1 MFLRGYRSY
10 QEVIMASKIIGWILV
25 VLGVLAFLA
34 GLFGFISAQ
43 LTEVIPTNM
52 PVFESSDLQ
61 VIAELLDKIALVL
74 EKFALLSIPVQWAL
88 IGLVSI
94 GVGTYLLKSKAF

>member
-1 MFLRGYRSY
+1 MG
-10 QEVIMASKIIGWILV
+10 SKIIGWILV
-25 VLGVLAFLA
+25 VLGILAFLA

-43 LTEVIPTNM
+43 VSVLEPNM
-52 PVFESSDLQ
+52 LPVFESSDLQ

-94 GVGTYLLKSKAF
+94 GVGAYLLKSKAF

>member
-1 MFLRGYRSY
+1 
-10 QEVIMASKIIGWILV
+10 MASKILGWILV

-34 GLFGFISAQ
+34 GLFGFIRAQ
-43 LTEVIPTNM
+43 LVELAPNIL
-52 PVFESSDLQ
+52 PVFENSDLEA
-61 VIAELLDKIALVL
+61 IAQLLDKIALVL

-94 GVGTYLLKSKAF
+94 GVGAYLLKAKAF

>member
-1 MFLRGYRSY
+1 
-10 QEVIMASKIIGWILV
+10 MASKIIGWILV
-25 VLGVLAFLA
+25 VLGILAFLA

-43 LTEVIPTNM
+43 VNELVPNM
-52 PVFESSDLQ
+52 LPVFESSDLQ

-94 GVGTYLLKSKAF
+94 GVGSYLLKSKAF

>member
-1 MFLRGYRSY
+1 
-10 QEVIMASKIIGWILV
+10 MASKILGWILV
-25 VLGVLAFLA
+25 VLGILAFLA
-34 GLFGFISAQ
+34 GLYGFISAQ
-43 LTEVIPTNM
+43 FAELVPNMM

-88 IGLVSI
+88 IGLGSI
-94 GVGTYLLKSKAF
+94 GIGTYLLRTEPS

>member
-1 MFLRGYRSY
+1 
-10 QEVIMASKIIGWILV
+10 MASKILGWILV

-34 GLFGFISAQ
+34 GLFGFVQAQ
-43 LTEVIPTNM
+43 LTQLGPKLLPN
-52 PVFESSDLQ
+52 FESADLEA
-61 VIAELLDKIALVL
+61 IAQLLDKIALAL

-94 GVGTYLLKSKAF
+94 GVGAYLLKGKPL

>member
-1 MFLRGYRSY
+1 
-10 QEVIMASKIIGWILV
+10 MASKIIGWILV
-25 VLGVLAFLA
+25 VLGILAFLA

-43 LTEVIPTNM
+43 AGEIVPNTL

-74 EKFALLSIPVQWAL
+74 EKFALLSIPVQWAM

-94 GVGTYLLKSKAF
+94 GVGAYLLKSKAF

>member
-1 MFLRGYRSY
+1 
-10 QEVIMASKIIGWILV
+10 MASKFIGWIM
-25 VLGVLAFLA
+25 VLLGIIAFLA
-34 GLFGFISAQ
+34 GLFGFISGQ
-43 LTEVIPTNM
+43 VRELIPTNF

-88 IGLVSI
+88 IGQVSI
-94 GVGTYLLKSKAF
+94 AVGAYLLKTKAF

>member
-1 MFLRGYRSY
+1 VDFYSY
-10 QEVIMASKIIGWILV
+10 QEAIMASKIIGWILV
-25 VLGVLAFLA
+25 VLGILAFLA

-43 LTEVIPTNM
+43 LSQVVPTNM
-52 PVFESSDLQ
+52 PAFESSDLQ

-94 GVGTYLLKSKAF
+94 GVGAYLLKSKAF